1 MITDEDVVDF
11 EETPQQFLGPTL
23 TDDVEYVTPQNDLHV
38 SSELY
43 IQCCP
48 QKTEV
53 DRCLISPTQN
63 STRFELTIPMHL
75 SRD

>member
-11 EETPQQFLGPTL
+11 EETPQQFFGPTL
-23 TDDVEYVTPQNDLHV
+23 TDDVEDVTPQNDLHV
-38 SSELY
+38 SSELH

-53 DRCLISPTQN
+53 N
-63 STRFELTIPMHL
+63 W
-75 SRD
+75 